1 MPRGSKFKDLLEIE
15 LKDPEFA
22 AAYLASALDEGDE
35 VFLSE
40 ALANVTKT
48 HGATAL
54 FSETGIARQALY
66 QMCST
71 EGNPSFKNISKLL
84 EAVDLELTIQPKK
97 RVS

>member
-1 MPRGSKFKDLLEIE
+1 MARGSKLQDHIE
-15 LKDPEFA
+15 LESKDPEFA

-40 ALANVTKT
+40 ALVNIIKT

-54 FSETGIARQALY
+54 FSDAGIARQAIY
-66 QMCST
+66 KMYS
-71 EGNPSFKNISKLL
+71 EPSFKNISKLL
-84 EAVDLELTIQPKK
+84 DAVDLELTIQPKK

>member
-40 ALANVTKT
+40 ALANVTKP
-48 HGATAL
+48 
-54 FSETGIARQALY
+54 
-66 QMCST
+66 T
-71 EGNPSFKNISKLL
+71 ELLHCFQKQELPDKLCIKCVPQKVIHL
-84 EAVDLELTIQPKK
+84 LKIFL
-97 RVS
+97 SY